1 MKNNGLF
8 KYTGQLIA
16 AALVCVTVFS
26 CDEDEK
32 PSLSAEA
39 DVLTFSFAGLTPA
52 VQGTVVGTGISA
64 TVVYNQNVT
73 ALVPEITISPK
84 ASIQPAS
91 GIAQD
96 FTSPVTY
103 TVTAENGTTKVYTVT
118 VTKAVPPALVV
129 TPVWQKNL
137 NSGGLPSWMTA
148 NNDRDLAAFGDF
160 VYVHNNNDKIR
171 VVSKTDGSDVTAG
184 TAGFIDG
191 KLPDGS
197 GNLFLLGTATD
208 NQGNIVASN
217 LRVGAA
223 ALPTWRVYKWSNKDA
238 TRTTLIEYPTP
249 AGYRLGENLSVVGDV
264 STDAIVYVP
273 GGGFGTQN
281 NKVLKFTITGGV
293 ANLTPS
299 IIELAGLNVAG
310 PPPLGMGNAPDV
322 YPVSSAANS
331 NIIVAGTGIG
341 GIAEYT
347 STGALVGKLP
357 DALKDVEETKM
368 LFTFALDV
376 AAFEVQGRKVIATTA
391 TDFTVGAT
399 NDIGF
404 LYLIDYT
411 DGWEAITTSNI
422 KRVPFTPVGNI
433 DKNGNSTGGVDV
445 VVSGNTATV
454 YALITNFGIGAYTVT
469 VQ

>member
-1 MKNNGLF
+1 MKKTRFFQYAHRYL
-8 KYTGQLIA
+8 
-16 AALVCVTVFS
+16 ALVFVGFIAFS
-26 CDEDEK
+26 CGNED
-32 PSLSAEA
+32 PVLSGEA
-39 DVLTFSFAGLTPA
+39 DILTFSFTALAPP
-52 VQGTVVGTGISA
+52 VQGVVSGTNVTA

-84 ASIQPAS
+84 ASVQPAT

-96 FTSPVTY
+96 FTAPVTY
-103 TVTAENGTTKVYTVT
+103 TVTAENGTTKAYTVT
-118 VTKAVPPALVV
+118 VTKAAPPVLVI

-148 NNDRDLAAFGDF
+148 NNDRDLAVFGDF

-184 TAGFIDG
+184 AAGFIDG
-191 KLPDGS
+191 KLPDAS

-208 NQGNIVASN
+208 NQGNIIASN
-217 LRVGAA
+217 LRVGAV
-223 ALPTWRVYKWSNKDA
+223 ALPTWRVFKWSNKDA
-238 TRTTLIEYPTP
+238 TRTTLFEYPTP
-249 AGYRLGENLSVVGDV
+249 AGFRLGENLSVVGDV
-264 STDAIVYVP
+264 SASAIVYVP
-273 GGGFGTQN
+273 GGGSGTQN

-293 ANLTPS
+293 ANLTPD
-299 IIELAGLNVAG
+299 IIELVGVTV
-310 PPPLGMGNAPDV
+310 MGNAPDV
-322 YPVSSAANS
+322 YPLSSAATS

-347 STGALVGKLP
+347 STGVLVGKLP
-357 DALKDVEETKM
+357 DALKDIEETKM

-399 NDIGF
+399 NDKGF

-411 DGWEAITTSNI
+411 DGWGTITASNI
-422 KRVPFTPVGNI
+422 KRVPFTPAGNI
-433 DKNGNSTGGVDV
+433 DKNLNGTGGVSV
-445 VVSGNTATV
+445 IVSGNTATV
-454 YALITNFGIGAYTVT
+454 YALITNFGIGAYTVS